1 MADSIDDY
9 KEEPK
14 IKITRQEFMNAFRDE
29 QFYNTLT
36 VDDCRELFIS
46 SLKGSDDITISLL
59 NELLNNYGIANIK
72 INNHE

>member
-9 KEEPK
+9 EEPK
-14 IKITRQEFMNAFRDE
+14 IKLTRQEFMDAFRDE
-29 QFYNTLT
+29 DFYNILT

-59 NELLNNYGIANIK
+59 NELLNNYGITNIK